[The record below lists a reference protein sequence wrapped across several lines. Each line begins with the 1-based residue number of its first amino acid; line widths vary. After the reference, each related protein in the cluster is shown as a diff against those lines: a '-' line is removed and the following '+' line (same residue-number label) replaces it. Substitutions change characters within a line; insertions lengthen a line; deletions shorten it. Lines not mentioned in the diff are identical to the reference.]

1 MEQVMLG
8 TEKLGH
14 DKANVFGTSWIAGI
28 TYLYYSMSILNQL
41 K

>member
-14 DKANVFGTSWIAGI
+14 DKANVFGTSWIVGI
-28 TYLYYSMSILNQL
+28 TYRYYSMNILNIF